1 LIWSF
6 VRNRNRSLERQ
17 LRRALA
23 KNQLDVVYQPVVDMT
38 SGRMVGAE
46 ALARWKCDTG
56 LPVSPD
62 VFVRIAEQRGFVGEI
77 TRCVVNR
84 ALDEFAPVIRRNPQ
98 FRLAVNVAAA
108 DMSDAA
114 FLPMLAAALERT
126 GVAHRNVVIELTE
139 TCTAQREEAIET
151 IRLLRQAGHQVHI
164 DDFGT
169 GYSSLSYLKDLAVD
183 AIKIDQSFTQAIGT
197 ESVTV
202 AILPQILAIAEALNV
217 DVTVEGVET
226 ARQAAY
232 FMNSRVP
239 IFAQGWLF
247 GRPAPIEEFVCMLN
261 ASTAKAEREWAAEDE
276 TEFALPVG
284 AM

>member
-1 LIWSF
+1 
-6 VRNRNRSLERQ
+6 V
-17 LRRALA
+17 
-23 KNQLDVVYQPVVDMT
+23 
-38 SGRMVGAE
+38 
-46 ALARWKCDTG
+46 AR
-56 LPVSPD
+56 
-62 VFVRIAEQRGFVGEI
+62 
-77 TRCVVNR
+77 
-84 ALDEFAPVIRRNPQ
+84 
-98 FRLAVNVAAA
+98 
-108 DMSDAA
+108 
-114 FLPMLAAALERT
+114 
-126 GVAHRNVVIELTE
+126 RNVVIELTE